1 MYHQIH
7 FRRNPN
13 LVLKCELQRARLK
26 EQLLAKLQDVG
37 ENGSPK
43 IEVVEEIEDN
53 YLQPGQE
60 DEEQNPLPSTMD
72 MVNKRKDESAKH
84 FDAEIWHSQISIV
97 EYEEDE
103 IS

>member
-1 MYHQIH
+1 M
-7 FRRNPN
+7 RTTKGKTERTA
-13 LVLKCELQRARLK
+13 LG
-26 EQLLAKLQDVG
+26 KLQDVG

-72 MVNKRKDESAKH
+72 MVNKRNDESAKH